1 MSRRGLAPALLQLL
15 LHAAAFAVAFY
26 ALAQIFRG
34 GSAVNFI
41 LWFAGAAL
49 LHDLVLLP
57 LYSLLDW
64 VARVPRRHRSVREIA
79 LINHIRTPALIS
91 GVLLLVY
98 FPTILGLTDANYL
111 AATGHHPAG
120 YARNWFEITGVLF
133 AASALLYA
141 IRVMRAKR

>member
-1 MSRRGLAPALLQLL
+1 MSRRVAPALLQLL
-15 LHAAAFAVAFY
+15 VHAAAFAVAFY
-26 ALAQIFRG
+26 ALTQIFRG

-64 VARVPRRHRSVREIA
+64 VARVPRHHRSVREIV
-79 LINHIRTPALIS
+79 LINHIRTPAVIS
-91 GVLLLVY
+91 GALLLVY
-98 FPTILGLTDANYL
+98 FPAILGLTDANYL

-120 YARNWFEITGVLF
+120 YARNWLEITGVLF